1 MAEYGKGY
9 LMLRSPHDSS
19 YGTEGNNVAGS
30 GLEDSGV
37 MRGVLNTVMLVN
49 FSFYGIVPA
58 VVIDIA

>member
-1 MAEYGKGY
+1 
-9 LMLRSPHDSS
+9 MLRSPHDSS

-49 FSFYGIVPA
+49 FSFYGIAPA